1 MANVIHVLDKLTAE
15 LIAAGEVVERPSSV
29 VKELLE
35 NAIDAG
41 SSAITVE
48 IKNGGVT
55 FIRISDNG
63 CGISR
68 EDVPTAFLRHATSK
82 VRTQDDLDNIG
93 TLGFRGEALASIA
106 AVSRVVLLTA
116 VEGASFGTLYHIEG
130 GEPSEPEDAGCP
142 RGTTITI
149 RDLFYNIPARMKFL
163 KKDVSE
169 GNAVAGVCDRI
180 AMSHPDVSIRLIRDG
195 REVLATPGGGD
206 LMACIYAVFGR
217 DFANGMIPLDYT
229 SGGIH
234 AHGYICN
241 PSHTRASRA
250 MQHFF
255 INGRYVKTRTA
266 MAALEEAYKGS
277 SMVGKFPSCVMHI
290 DMPLNTVD
298 VNVHPAKIEVRFVNE
313 RPVFDAVYHGVKS
326 ALSTGHVPA
335 SMKLR
340 DPSGGMKP
348 VVIPLPTTPPQAAGR
363 ESNGTFPQTLLLRD
377 SGAAEYDIQVRNFVP
392 PPPPPP
398 PVHRQPNVFLEEPTP
413 PAPESAAVLHKVV
426 EPVIIE
432 GVPFVTDFS
441 SAPPAYEH
449 VAASQPDIAQPE
461 QTAVWE
467 RPSPVRFVGEAFD
480 TYIIARMG
488 EDLYFI
494 DKHAAHERI
503 LYDRL
508 CAGEYSESQTLL
520 EPVTVT
526 LSSEECTALLD
537 EQDALNRAGFEID
550 EFGAH
555 SVIVRGLPMMIPA
568 GEAMSTVQ
576 ELAGGLISG
585 KHSLTTG
592 RQDWIFH
599 SSACRAAVKAGDIT
613 SPAELQ
619 QLAERILQ
627 NDDVRTCPHGRPVC
641 YKLSR
646 RELEK
651 QFGRV
656 K

>member
-1 MANVIHVLDKLTAE
+1 MANIIHVLDKLTAE

-29 VKELLE
+29 VKELME

-41 SSAITVE
+41 SSTVTVE

-63 CGISR
+63 CGIAR
-68 EDVPTAFLRHATSK
+68 GDVPTAFLRHATSK
-82 VRTQDDLDNIG
+82 VHTQDDLDNIG

-106 AVSRVVLLTA
+106 AVSRVELLTA
-116 VEGASFGTLYHIEG
+116 ATGETFGTLYRIEG
-130 GEPSEPEDAGCP
+130 GGQSEPEDAGCP

-180 AMSHPDVSIRLIRDG
+180 ALSHPEVSVRLIRDG
-195 REVLATPGGGD
+195 REDLATPGDGD
-206 LMACIYAVFGR
+206 LLSCIYAVFGR

-229 SGGIH
+229 SGGIR
-234 AHGYICN
+234 AHGYICD
-241 PSHTRASRA
+241 PSHNRASRA

-277 SMVGKFPSCVMHI
+277 AMVGKFPSCVMHI

-326 ALSTGHVPA
+326 ALGRGHVAA

-340 DPSGGMKP
+340 GSADAAKPAGEPPLTIPQQTAVNKNSGA
-348 VVIPLPTTPPQAAGR
+348 V
-363 ESNGTFPQTLLLRD
+363 PQTLLFRD
-377 SGAAEYDIQVRNFVP
+377 SGAAEFDIRARPAAPPSQPQVR
-392 PPPPPP
+392 
-398 PVHRQPNVFLEEPTP
+398 RQPDVFYEEPV
-413 PAPESAAVLHKVV
+413 PAIQKSVVTAPAAPA
-426 EPVIIE
+426 PVIID
-432 GVPFVTDFS
+432 GLPFVTEFLPESMEDERPA
-441 SAPPAYEH
+441 APP
-449 VAASQPDIAQPE
+449 PE
-461 QTAVWE
+461 QTAIWE
-467 RPSPVRFVGEAFD
+467 KSPPVRFVGEAFD

-488 EDLYFI
+488 DDLYFI
-494 DKHAAHERI
+494 DKHAAHERM

-508 CAGEYSESQTLL
+508 RAGEYSGSQTLL

-526 LSSEECTALLD
+526 LSSEECTALLE

-550 EFGAH
+550 EFGSH

-568 GEAMSTVQ
+568 GEAVSTVQ

-585 KHSLTTG
+585 KHGLTTE

-599 SSACRAAVKAGDIT
+599 SSACRAAVKAGDVT

-619 QLAERILQ
+619 QLAERVLQ
-627 NDDVRTCPHGRPVC
+627 NDDIRTCPHGRPVC
-641 YKLSR
+641 HKLSR